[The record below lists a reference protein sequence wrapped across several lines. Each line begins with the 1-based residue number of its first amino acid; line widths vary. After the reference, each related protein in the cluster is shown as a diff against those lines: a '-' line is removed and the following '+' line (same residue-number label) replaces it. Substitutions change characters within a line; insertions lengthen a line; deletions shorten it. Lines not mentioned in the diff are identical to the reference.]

1 MTGPLLLWAALVA
14 CKKAPAPPPPLGGPV
29 TAPIQRPAGAVVDGV
44 FHDATHGLTVRLP
57 PGWTAEVGADSGE
70 LRVRLDGRGANPT
83 RVEIWRF
90 DGLELDPRPRE
101 ACTWTFQDLG
111 PHHGVPGSE
120 DLVLATCTPRAPAAD
135 RVFAW
140 ITPRGGATW
149 QLEVHAPWARM
160 LEGHDE
166 GAAVLQTIRWND
178 EGN

>member
-1 MTGPLLLWAALVA
+1 MIGPLLLWATLVA
-14 CKKAPAPPPPLGGPV
+14 CKKAPAPPPPLVGPPASS
-29 TAPIQRPAGAVVDGV
+29 APPPSGAVVDGV
-44 FHDATHGLTVRLP
+44 FHDATHGLTIRLP
-57 PGWTAEVGADSGE
+57 PGWTAEVGADAGE

-83 RVEIWRF
+83 RVEVWRF
-90 DGLELDPRPRE
+90 PGADLSPRPKSGC
-101 ACTWTFQDLG
+101 AWTFQDLG

-120 DLVLATCTPRAPAAD
+120 DLMLASCTPNAPAAD

-140 ITPRGGATW
+140 MTTRGGATW

-178 EGN
+178 QEN